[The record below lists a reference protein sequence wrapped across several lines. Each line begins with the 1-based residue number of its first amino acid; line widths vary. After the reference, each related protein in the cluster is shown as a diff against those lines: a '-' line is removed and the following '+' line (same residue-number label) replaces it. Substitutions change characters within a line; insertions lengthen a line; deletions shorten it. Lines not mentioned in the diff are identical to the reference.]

1 MRRTGLRIYSGEQLL
16 TPSEEARTVKALVDF
31 SEQIVGMNLKSGPKE
46 RNRLHSLGGRGV
58 DYDATGV
65 GRD

>member
-1 MRRTGLRIYSGEQLL
+1 M
-16 TPSEEARTVKALVDF
+16 EARIVKVLEDF
-31 SEQIVGMNLKSGPKE
+31 LEQNGGMNLKSGPRE

-65 GRD
+65 GLD

>member
-1 MRRTGLRIYSGEQLL
+1 MRRTGLRVHSVWQPL

-46 RNRLHSLGGRGV
+46 RNRLHSSGGRGV